1 VASYHSRAKKCGF
14 LSILIIIFMIY
25 GTILRPPLL
34 LAGATATFTVALT
47 GKFPPFSFYSE
58 KGELAGFDVDV
69 AKGLAQHLDRKLV
82 LVTTEWDGI
91 IAGLLL
97 KKYDAIIGAM
107 ARTPERAKKVNFS
120 QPYTYS
126 GAQLFVHRQ
135 KESKIKDVN
144 DLKGAKVGVGLGET
158 YEQFLREKHP
168 EIELVTYKSMTDI
181 FQDVLNGRLDGFVT
195 DRLVGLYQIGQGG
208 MPFVAAGPLLYEE
221 QLAIPVTQ
229 DNEELLGKINKA
241 LGQMEKSGE
250 LKALHDKWF
259 ASPSQQSASAVSQME
274 APVIMRKLLRGFGIT
289 LLVGLSASILGFLA
303 AIPFGIILHRKI
315 NYLTALLRFGNDFI
329 RATPLLLQL
338 FFVYFGAPQI
348 GIVLSPLQ
356 AAIITLTVNA
366 SAYMAEVIRS
376 GLLAVDYGQ
385 NLAGI
390 ALGLTKFH
398 VFRFVVWP
406 QAFRIALPPLM
417 NAVVALIKDTSLI
430 AVISVAEVIR
440 EAQSIISVTYN
451 PIKYYFIVGLL
462 FFIISFPLMKLSE
475 RVEKRIKAKGFSHA

>member
-1 VASYHSRAKKCGF
+1 MACFNSRSIKYGLLRMLLIASMIGGV
-14 LSILIIIFMIY
+14 ILK
-25 GTILRPPLL
+25 PLL
-34 LAGATATFTVALT
+34 LPASEKTTLTVALT

-69 AKGLAQHLDRKLV
+69 AKEIAGHLERELV
-82 LVTTEWDGI
+82 LVATEWDGI

-97 KKYDAIIGAM
+97 KKYDAVIGAM
-107 ARTPERAKKVNFS
+107 AITPERSKKVNFS
-120 QPYTYS
+120 QPYAYS
-126 GAQLFVHRQ
+126 GAQLFIHRQ
-135 KESKIKDVN
+135 KEGKIRDIH
-144 DLKGAKVGVGLGET
+144 DLPGARVGVGLGET

-168 EIELVTYKSMTDI
+168 AIELVTYKAMTDI

-195 DRLVGLYQIGQGG
+195 DRLVGSYQIGQGG

-221 QLAIPVTQ
+221 QLAIPVTK
-229 DNEELLGKINKA
+229 DNNELLGRINGA
-241 LGQMEKSGE
+241 LRQMEKSGE
-250 LKALHDKWF
+250 LKVLHDKWF
-259 ASPSQQSASAVSQME
+259 APPSKKEAGAVSQMA
-274 APVIMRKLLRGFGIT
+274 APVVVKKLLRGFGIT
-289 LLVGLSASILGFLA
+289 LLVGLSSCFLGLMA

-315 NYLTALLRFGNDFI
+315 DYLTALLRFWNDFI
-329 RATPLLLQL
+329 RATPLLIQL

-356 AAIITLTVNA
+356 AAIITLTINA
-366 SAYMAEVIRS
+366 AAYMAEVIRS

-417 NAVVALIKDTSLI
+417 NAVVALIKETSLI

-462 FFIISFPLMKLSE
+462 FFIISFPLMKLSGRME
-475 RVEKRIKAKGFSHA
+475 RNIKAKGFSHA

>member
-1 VASYHSRAKKCGF
+1 MVYLNSPSIKCGL
-14 LSILIIIFMIY
+14 LSLLFISLTIFGIIFE
-25 GTILRPPLL
+25 PSLL
-34 LAGATATFTVALT
+34 PASEKATFTVALT
-47 GKFPPFSFYSE
+47 GKFPPFSFYSG
-58 KGELAGFDVDV
+58 KGDLAGFDVDV
-69 AKGLAQHLDRKLV
+69 AKEIAGHLDRELI

-97 KKYDAIIGAM
+97 KKYDAVIGAM
-107 ARTPERAKKVNFS
+107 AITPERAKKVNFS
-120 QPYTYS
+120 RPYTYS
-126 GAQLFVHRQ
+126 GAQLFIHRQ
-135 KESKIKDVN
+135 KDSKIKQVN

-168 EIELVTYKSMTDI
+168 EIELVTYKAMTDI

-221 QLAIPVTQ
+221 RLGIPVTP
-229 DNEELLGKINKA
+229 DNNELLDGINGA
-241 LGQMEKSGE
+241 LRQMEESGK
-250 LKALHDKWF
+250 LKVLRDKWF
-259 ASPSQQSASAVSQME
+259 APPSQKEANVVAPME
-274 APVIMRKLLRGFGIT
+274 GPVIMKKLLRGFGVT
-289 LLVGLSASILGFLA
+289 LLVGLSSCFLGFMA
-303 AIPFGIILHRKI
+303 AIPFGIILQRKI
-315 NYLTALLRFGNDFI
+315 NHLTAILRFGNDFI
-329 RATPLLLQL
+329 RATPLLIQL

-356 AAIITLTVNA
+356 AAVITLSVNA
-366 SAYMAEVIRS
+366 SAYMAEVIRA
-376 GLLAVDYGQ
+376 GLMAVDYGQ
-385 NLAGI
+385 SLAGI

-462 FFIISFPLMKLSE
+462 FFIISFPLMKLSG
-475 RVEKRIKAKGFSHA
+475 RMEKSIKAKGFSHA